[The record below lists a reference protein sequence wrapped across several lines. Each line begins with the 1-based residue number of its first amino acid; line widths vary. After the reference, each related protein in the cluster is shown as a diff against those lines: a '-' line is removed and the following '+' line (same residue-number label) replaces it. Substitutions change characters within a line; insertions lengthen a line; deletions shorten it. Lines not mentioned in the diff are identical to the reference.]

1 MPDPE
6 QNDPRRAYS
15 NAPVNRRTAPKAAP
29 RPQAPPPAVRAR
41 TQQARQRQELGAP
54 LSELLAR
61 SAADGVARQH
71 SALHPAVIGA
81 AICAVAAVSAL
92 VLIRSG
98 AGLALAGA
106 LLALS
111 GACWLWQRRIT
122 RAARQTLSLQG
133 PPSASASP
141 FDGQALRRID
151 QMFEAAAA
159 AVSEPVLERLIALK
173 TSAARMALAVN
184 RAEVDGDFTVE
195 HRLYVIEAIRRYIP
209 DTLSAYLQ
217 VPPAQRALP
226 GAQAGPS
233 ADQLLLAQLALLQ
246 SELEQREQLL
256 HAGSVEP
263 LLRQQRFLQAKAAGD

>member
-1 MPDPE
+1 MPDP
-6 QNDPRRAYS
+6 NHDSRRAYS
-15 NAPVNRRTAPKAAP
+15 NAPVNRRTAPRVAP

-54 LSELLAR
+54 LSELLERAASDGAAHQR
-61 SAADGVARQH
+61 SR
-71 SALHPAVIGA
+71 LHPLVIGA
-81 AICAVAAVSAL
+81 AVCAVAAISAL

-111 GACWLWQRRIT
+111 GTCWLWQRRIT
-122 RAARQTLSLQG
+122 RTARQALSLHA
-133 PPSASASP
+133 PPSTSASP
-141 FDGQALRRID
+141 FDEQALRRID

-226 GAQAGPS
+226 GPLAAPS

-246 SELEQREQLL
+246 SELAQREQLL

>member
-6 QNDPRRAYS
+6 QNDPRRAYAS
-15 NAPVNRRTAPKAAP
+15 APVNRRTAFRAVP
-29 RPQAPPPAVRAR
+29 RPQASPPAVRAR

-61 SAADGVARQH
+61 SASGGIARQH

-122 RAARQTLSLQG
+122 RAARQALSLHA
-133 PPSASASP
+133 PPLTSASP

-159 AVSEPVLERLIALK
+159 AVSEPVLARLIALK
-173 TSAARMALAVN
+173 TSAARLALAVN

-195 HRLYVIEAIRRYIP
+195 DRLYVIEAIRRYIP

-217 VPPAQRALP
+217 VPPAQRTLP
-226 GAQAGPS
+226 GPQAGPS

-246 SELEQREQLL
+246 SELAQREQLL
-256 HAGSVEP
+256 HASSVEP

>member
-1 MPDPE
+1 MSDPE

-15 NAPVNRRTAPKAAP
+15 SAPVNRRTAPKAAP

-61 SAADGVARQH
+61 SASDGIARQH

-92 VLIRSG
+92 ILIRSG
-98 AGLALAGA
+98 ALM
-106 LLALS
+106 ALS

-122 RAARQTLSLQG
+122 RAARQALSLHA

-141 FDGQALRRID
+141 FDEQALRRID
-151 QMFEAAAA
+151 QMFEAAAG

-226 GAQAGPS
+226 GPQTGPS
-233 ADQLLLAQLALLQ
+233 ADQLLLTQLALLQ
-246 SELEQREQLL
+246 SELAQREQLL

-263 LLRQQRFLQAKAAGD
+263 LLRQQRFLQAKAAGN

>member
-6 QNDPRRAYS
+6 QNNPRRAYS
-15 NAPVNRRTAPKAAP
+15 SAPVNRRTAPRAAP

-41 TQQARQRQELGAP
+41 TQQARQREVLGAP

-61 SAADGVARQH
+61 SASNGVARPH

-81 AICAVAAVSAL
+81 AVCAVAAVCAL
-92 VLIRSG
+92 MLIRSG
-98 AGLALAGA
+98 TGLALAGA

-122 RAARQTLSLQG
+122 RAARRALSLHA
-133 PPSASASP
+133 PPSARASP
-141 FDGQALRRID
+141 FDEQALRRID
-151 QMFEAAAA
+151 QTFEAAAG

-173 TSAARMALAVN
+173 GVAARMALAVN
-184 RAEVDGDFTVE
+184 GAEVDGDFTVE

-217 VPPAQRALP
+217 VPPTQRALP
-226 GAQAGPS
+226 GPQAGPS
-233 ADQLLLAQLALLQ
+233 ADQLLLTQLALLQ
-246 SELEQREQLL
+246 SELEQRERLL

>member
-29 RPQAPPPAVRAR
+29 KPQAPPPAVRAR

-61 SAADGVARQH
+61 SASDGMTRQH

-98 AGLALAGA
+98 AGLALAGT

-122 RAARQTLSLQG
+122 RAARQALSLQA

-141 FDGQALRRID
+141 FDEQALRRID
-151 QMFEAAAA
+151 QMFEAAAG
-159 AVSEPVLERLIALK
+159 AVSESVLERLIALK

-246 SELEQREQLL
+246 SELAQREQLL